1 MLLLLSTGGHGGS
14 AIQFLSVNLFL
25 FVKIFSQRKVSTGR
39 CREAV
44 EGQCLTIYNEQ
55 PSCEQTYHLCRL
67 PHCGAQCP
75 QPPPVDYPSPVW
87 GQPQVSQCPNSV
99 AHCPHQTVCGQHFW
113 GPCVGRYSE
122 SNFCP
127 NYRPFG
133 PADWDQEVLN
143 VNGAVVWAA
152 CPICPVSRFS
162 RMEKSS
168 RYFWPQTW
176 DEEVSRD
183 GVILSQVGPC
193 VQMSGLVSG
202 WLHSRI
208 AERREWEF

>member
-1 MLLLLSTGGHGGS
+1 MWCTVS
-14 AIQFLSVNLFL
+14 ATTTCGLSVTC
-25 FVKIFSQRKVSTGR
+25 VGSTPG
-39 CREAV
+39 V
-44 EGQCLTIYNEQ
+44 
-55 PSCEQTYHLCRL
+55 P
-67 PHCGAQCP
+67 
-75 QPPPVDYPSPVW
+75 
-87 GQPQVSQCPNSV
+87 VSQFGGPLS
-99 AHCPHQTVCGQHFW
+99 HQTFCGQHFW
-113 GPCVGRYSE
+113 GPCVGGCSE

-168 RYFWPQTW
+168 RYFWPQAW

-193 VQMSGLVSG
+193 VQMSGLASG
-202 WLHSRI
+202 RLHSRI
-208 AERREWEF
+208 AEGRDGNFESGSNRDTQELIYSIGEPCTGTQYGGF